1 VGAASGRDA
10 FWAIGRD
17 NAAMA
22 SLELPITPLLPEIVG
37 SLAAHPRL
45 VLEAPPGAGKTTQV
59 PLALLA
65 APWCTGKVLMLE
77 PRRIAARAAAGFMA
91 ESLGEAV
98 GATVGYRIRFESKVS
113 AATRIEVVTEGI
125 LTRMLQDDPMLEGIS
140 AILFDEFHE
149 RHLHSDLGLALCVD
163 VQSGL
168 REDLRLLVMSA
179 TLDGEKLAR
188 FLDCPRLTSAG
199 RSYPV
204 TVTHF
209 PARPQEALPFQLK
222 RAVQQALAQHAGD
235 LLCFL
240 PGKFELEQCAR
251 VLGDVEAEVLLLHGE
266 LSVEEQARVLRPGDH
281 RRVVLATNVAE
292 SSVTLPGVRVV
303 IDSGLAR
310 EPRLDAGSGM
320 SRLDTVSIAQSSATQ
335 RAGRA
340 GRVAEGWCYRL
351 WPESQRLEPGTR
363 PEIARTELAAFVLE
377 LRQWGT
383 DALRLLDPP
392 PPAAQAAAIALLQA
406 LDALD
411 GDARITPHGKKLLAF
426 GTHPRIANL
435 LVRARGDERALACD
449 VAALLDGRDPL
460 RGEARR
466 LEDLR
471 DRVHAVHDFRSG
483 CRIEAADRG
492 TLALIDQTAKQ
503 WRRRL
508 HLDRDAGARLDT
520 HHQLG
525 DLLALAYPDRIAKMD
540 AAQPRRYQLSNGRG
554 ARLHDNALLFGEPW
568 LVVSE
573 LRFEDRD
580 SLIQR
585 AAPLDPDTLDRL
597 YASHFHARRALGFNR
612 DKRAVEASEERCFAD
627 LVLERRT
634 VPAPRDA
641 ATTAMLVDGLRQL
654 GLAVLPWS
662 EGLREWQARVEFLR
676 AACPELGLPD
686 CSDAGLLAAL
696 DDWLAPYLEGRWR
709 LSDFDSDTLG
719 EALRSRLDYAQRKLL
734 DEHAPRE
741 LTVPSGMT
749 RKLDYQGD
757 APVLAVKL
765 QELFG
770 LADTPRI
777 AKDKVPVV
785 LHLLSPAR
793 NPIQVTRDLKGFW
806 ERTYPEVKKELKGRY
821 PKHPWP
827 DDPWTATPTH
837 RAKPRAH

>member
-1 VGAASGRDA
+1 MTAPQ
-10 FWAIGRD
+10 
-17 NAAMA
+17 
-22 SLELPITPLLPEIVG
+22 LPITPLLPEIVAA
-37 SLAAHPRL
+37 LATLPRL

-59 PLALLA
+59 PLALLGA
-65 APWCTGKVLMLE
+65 DWCRGKILMLE
-77 PRRIAARAAAGFMA
+77 PRRIAARAAAAFMA
-91 ESLGEAV
+91 ESLGEPV

-113 AATRIEVVTEGI
+113 AQTRVEVVTEGI
-125 LTRMLQDDPMLEGIS
+125 LTRMLQDDPMLTGIS
-140 AILFDEFHE
+140 AIVFDEFHE
-149 RHLHSDLGLALCVD
+149 RHLHGDLGLALCID
-163 VQSGL
+163 IQSGL

-179 TLDGEKLAR
+179 TLDGDKLAR

-199 RSYPV
+199 RSNPV
-204 TVTHF
+204 TMAYF
-209 PARPQEALPFQLK
+209 PARPQELLAFQMK
-222 RAVQQALAQHAGD
+222 RAVQHALAAHVGD

-240 PGKFELEQCAR
+240 PGKVELDQCAR
-251 VLGDVEAEVLLLHGE
+251 ALADVDAEVVLLHGE
-266 LSVEEQARVLRPGDH
+266 LSVDEQARVLRPGAG

-320 SRLDTVSIAQSSATQ
+320 SRLETVNIAQSSATQ

-363 PEIARTELAAFVLE
+363 PEIARSELAGFVLE
-377 LRQWGT
+377 LKQWGT
-383 DALRLLDPP
+383 AALRLLDAPP
-392 PPAAQAAAIALLQA
+392 TAAMAAAVTLLQS

-411 GDARITPHGKKLLAF
+411 SDARITPHGRKLLAF

-435 LVRARGDERALACD
+435 LVRAQAGERALACD
-449 VAALLDGRDPL
+449 TAALLDGRDPL

-466 LEDLR
+466 AEDLR
-471 DRVHAVHDFRSG
+471 DRLNVLHDFRDG
-483 CRIEAADRG
+483 RRIDAADRG
-492 TLALIDQTAKQ
+492 ALAVIDQTAKQ

-508 HLDRDAGARLDT
+508 QLDRDAKSRLDS

-554 ARLHDNALLFGEPW
+554 ARLHDNALLYGEPW

-585 AAPLDPDTLDRL
+585 AAPLDPDTLERC
-597 YASHFHARRALGFNR
+597 YPTHFHSRRALGFNR
-612 DKRAVEASEERCFAD
+612 DKRAVEASEERCFAE
-627 LVLERRT
+627 LVLDRKT
-634 VPAPRDA
+634 VPAARDA
-641 ATTAMLVDGLRQL
+641 ATATMLVAGVRQL
-654 GLAVLPWS
+654 GLEGLPWS
-662 EGLREWQARVEFLR
+662 DGLREWQARVESLR
-676 AACPELGLPD
+676 TWCPELGLPD
-686 CSDAGLLAAL
+686 CSAAGLLASL
-696 DDWLAPYLEGRWR
+696 DDWLLPFLDGKWR
-709 LSDFDSDTLG
+709 LSDLDGETFA
-719 EALRSRLDYAQRKLL
+719 EALRSRLDYTQRKQL
-734 DEHAPRE
+734 DEYAPRE

-749 RKLDYQGD
+749 RKLSYQGD

-770 LADTPRI
+770 LADTPRV
-777 AKDKVPVV
+777 AKGKVAIV

-793 NPIQVTRDLKGFW
+793 NPIQVTQDLKGFW

-837 RAKPRAH
+837 RAKPRS